1 MYSILI
7 VDDEKIVKLAI
18 KSMINWADS
27 GFQLLGT
34 ASDGSRALEICE
46 KTRPDIII
54 TDLKMPHM
62 DGIELIKKLKDTNYD
77 GEILVLSNYNDFE
90 LVREAM
96 KYGAHDYILK
106 VTVSSEEFMRV
117 LYEIKEKLDSR
128 RGKEAVPQ
136 ISMKDI
142 EFERYN
148 CLYKLWFGPEN
159 EAAAQTGAVSG
170 MFASGRNECIQVFVV
185 RCGDQAAL
193 EKTGQKVGEIIK
205 NIAGNIFNKSNW
217 ISALDFENNS
227 ALVAV
232 NFPTDEVKISPQ
244 ETAQRIKD
252 ITYMY
257 FNLKIGVIY
266 GAFARDAQSLINEA
280 GRSKRACELM
290 FYESISDV
298 CTDNKSIP
306 DDNEQY
312 VKELALSSADRIF
325 NEVAGGNVEGILKT
339 LESII
344 KAGEETLLN
353 PFRLKKIIK
362 RVLRDAEKRLMNLGI
377 CNEEIFDE
385 YNTDED
391 VIFTAESEEALKL
404 VLKNIFE
411 TAVQSIKTRKTYRK
425 EIHEALKY
433 IEDNIYRKITVP
445 EVARR
450 VNLTDTYLCRVFKSD
465 VGKSMIDYINELKL
479 KKAYELL
486 ISKNFLIKEAASAVG
501 INDQFYFNRLF
512 KKYFGITPKDIKHK
526 N

>member
-27 GFQLLGT
+27 GFELLGT
-34 ASDGSRALEICE
+34 AADGSRALEICE

-62 DGIELIKKLKDTNYD
+62 DGIELIKKLKDMNYD

-117 LYEIKEKLDSR
+117 LYEIKEKLDSK
-128 RGKEAVPQ
+128 RGRAAAPK
-136 ISMKDI
+136 ISVKDS
-142 EFERYN
+142 EVERIN
-148 CLYKLWFGPEN
+148 CLNNLWSRPES
-159 EAAAQTGAVSG
+159 GAGVKSEMVSG
-170 MFASGRNECIQVFVV
+170 MFAAGQRECIQVFIV
-185 RCGDQAAL
+185 RCRDREAI
-193 EKTGQKVGEIIK
+193 EKTGQKFGEIIE

-217 ISALDFENNS
+217 ISALELENKS

-232 NFPTDEVKISPQ
+232 NFKMEEVKISPR
-244 ETAQRIKD
+244 ETAERIRD

-266 GAFARDAQSLINEA
+266 GAFTRDGESMINEVC
-280 GRSKRACELM
+280 RSKRAWELM
-290 FYESISDV
+290 FYESINEV
-298 CTDNKSIP
+298 CTANESIP
-306 DDNEQY
+306 GDNEQY
-312 VKELALSSADRIF
+312 VKELAASSADRIF
-325 NEVAGGNVEGILKT
+325 NEIATGNVEGIM
-339 LESII
+339 EIFDCII

-362 RVLRDAEKRLMNLGI
+362 RTLRELEKRLMNLGM
-377 CNEEIFDE
+377 CNEEVFDE

-391 VIFTAESEEALKL
+391 VIFTAESEGALRL
-404 VLKNIFE
+404 VLKNILE
-411 TAVQSIKTRKTYRK
+411 TAIRSIKSQNTYRK
-425 EIHEALKY
+425 ETHEALKY
-433 IEDNIYRKITVP
+433 IEANIYRKITVP
-445 EVARR
+445 EVAKR

-479 KKAYELL
+479 KRAYELL
-486 ISKNFLIKEAASAVG
+486 VSKNFLIKEAAAAVG

-512 KKYFGITPKDIKHK
+512 KKYFGITPKEIKHR